1 MQKNSKLCNYV
12 RGDDMKWKYYNQ
24 LLKKHQFWDRQPTLR
39 DDMKQIQHGNIEGV
53 RKVEDVRKERH
64 DLPDPNLVWC
74 DLDIKDDKQLDEV

>member
-1 MQKNSKLCNYV
+1 
-12 RGDDMKWKYYNQ
+12 
-24 LLKKHQFWDRQPTLR
+24 
-39 DDMKQIQHGNIEGV
+39 MKQIQHGNIEGV